1 MREAKDRLYIWG
13 GGGLSDRILSSA
25 EKSFADLYNNDL
37 FQIDGIIDN
46 DSSKW
51 GMLFHGKNIISPQ
64 QAIDT
69 GFDCIIVLIENEDD
83 VINQVRYGYGISKD
97 RIKGKLELLRLLL
110 LLKYQNAEDS
120 DIKAT
125 TKWLSEN
132 DICLYSNW
140 LPKRE
145 LKEIHWDG
153 SINLPY
159 VFFEDVLGKNRRMY
173 FPWQISRDF
182 VVKEGKQYYYDMGWE
197 QQATSPH
204 LYTYSEHDVREG
216 DVVID
221 GGVCEG
227 NFSLKYAP
235 IVKKLYMFEPNLLW
249 DKANYYTFQEFE
261 NKITRINRMLSK
273 RTTDT
278 TVAIDDLGIDRLDFL
293 KLDVEGAE
301 LDTLIG
307 SQRVLKDNNVNI
319 SVCTYHYRED
329 AIQIRLFLESIGYKT
344 EYSKG
349 NMIFIFD
356 QNIWNTFDIRKCMLY
371 ARK

>member
-1 MREAKDRLYIWG
+1 MEVIREKIFIWG
-13 GGGLSDRILSSA
+13 GGQVANRILSAS
-25 EKSFADLYNNDL
+25 ERNFVDLYDNEL
-37 FQIDGIIDN
+37 FVIEGIIDN

-51 GMLFHGKNIISPQ
+51 GTIFHGKTIVSPQ
-64 QAIDT
+64 EAINY
-69 GFDCIIVLIENEDD
+69 GFDKVIVLIENEKD
-83 VINQVRYGYGISKD
+83 VIEQAEYGYKLDKG
-97 RIKGKLELLRLLL
+97 RVKGKLELLRLLFI
-110 LLKYQNAEDS
+110 LKYQNSADT
-120 DIKAT
+120 DIKMT
-125 TKWLSEN
+125 IDYLKEN

-173 FPWQISRDF
+173 FPWQINRDF

-235 IVKKLYMFEPNLLW
+235 IVEKLYMFEPNSHW